1 MNWIVMIG
9 LASLV
14 SAGNSVL
21 DKRLMNG
28 PAVRP
33 IACTLSVGLVSV
45 PVAIIGICLL
55 PPIPWLAAV
64 EAMLAGLLYL
74 IAVWFYYTLVARED
88 ISIVVPLLR
97 VTTVQTLLGGVI
109 FLGSRL
115 NLHQSI
121 AFAILLVCSVLLSI
135 RANPNGK
142 PGMSRA
148 FAQVLP
154 VTTLLTGSNLLLS
167 AIYQNHA
174 ITLWHGQVWE
184 AAGTA
189 SGLLIIGAISLARG
203 HHLGNIADRQ
213 SWRVLLGEQS
223 VRVLTGLAPAW
234 AMTQHVPVAL
244 ISATSGLSPLYV
256 WVLATVFLGE
266 RTGRAELLL
275 KMVGITGSILA
286 VLLLD

>member
-109 FLGSRL
+109 F
-115 NLHQSI
+115 
-121 AFAILLVCSVLLSI
+121 
-135 RANPNGK
+135 
-142 PGMSRA
+142 
-148 FAQVLP
+148 
-154 VTTLLTGSNLLLS
+154 
-167 AIYQNHA
+167 
-174 ITLWHGQVWE
+174 
-184 AAGTA
+184 
-189 SGLLIIGAISLARG
+189 
-203 HHLGNIADRQ
+203 
-213 SWRVLLGEQS
+213 
-223 VRVLTGLAPAW
+223 
-234 AMTQHVPVAL
+234 
-244 ISATSGLSPLYV
+244 
-256 WVLATVFLGE
+256 
-266 RTGRAELLL
+266 
-275 KMVGITGSILA
+275 
-286 VLLLD
+286 